1 MQVTLFTPHQGQK
14 PIINGFADSDHKFG
28 VVVTGRQFGK
38 SLLGQNLL
46 IYWLLQN
53 SNQKGAWISPI
64 YNQAKKVFQE
74 LADASNKIIESKNK
88 ADLTIK
94 FMNGSTIQFLSAE
107 RPDSIRGFSF
117 NYIIVDEAAFVKE
130 NAMTEAIFPTLTAIG
145 KKCLMISTPKGR
157 NWFYNVYLRG
167 ISEDNDQYI
176 SFQGTSFDSPYID
189 DKFLKE
195 QERSLPREIYRQEYF
210 AEFSDASSDVF
221 RGLENVCI
229 LSSYETTNKTEK
241 CYVGIDTGLSH
252 DYSTISI
259 QTESGRILYM
269 EKRNGENITSIAEK
283 FIQIINRFNVVGGY
297 IETNGIGKAMYDL
310 IKPKHRKIQ
319 GFTTTQDS
327 KTTIVRSLIEDIE
340 QMEVELPNRELNPDL
355 FQELSIYTYKLG
367 NTGKLSF
374 THPNGA
380 HDDLVDCLMLSNHAR
395 HQIKAGSN
403 IYVGKGTKNFDL
415 NVAFGSYNG

>member
-14 PIINGFADSDHKFG
+14 PIINGFADSKHKFG

-53 SNQKGAWISPI
+53 PNQKGAWISPI

-74 LADASNKIIESKNK
+74 LADASHKIIEHKNK

-167 ISEDNDQYI
+167 TSDDNDQYI
-176 SFQGTSFDSPYID
+176 SFSGTSFDSPYID
-189 DKFLKE
+189 DGFLQE
-195 QERSLPREIYRQEYF
+195 QERSLPRDIFRQEYW
-210 AEFSDASSDVF
+210 AEFTDASSDVF
-221 RGLENVCI
+221 RGLENVCV
-229 LSSYETTNKTEK
+229 LRNYETTRDR
-241 CYVGIDTGLSH
+241 CFVGIDVGLQS
-252 DYSTISI
+252 DYTVVCVMS
-259 QTESGRILYM
+259 ESGRVCSLD
-269 EKRNGENITSIAEK
+269 
-283 FIQIINRFNVVGGY
+283 RF
-297 IETNGIGKAMYDL
+297 NGIGITEAAERVIQTLSKYHIQGGYVEVNGVGRGLYD
-310 IKPKHRKIQ
+310 IVKPKVRKVQ
-319 GFTTTQDS
+319 AWTTTQDN
-327 KTTIVRSLIEDIE
+327 KTQMVRKLIEDIE
-340 QMEVELPNRELNPDL
+340 QMNVELPTKDLSPELYE
-355 FQELSIYTYKLG
+355 ELSLYTYKISANG
-367 NTGKLSF
+367 KMSFSHPTG
-374 THPNGA
+374 H
-380 HDDLVDCLMLSNHAR
+380 HDDTVDALLMANEAR
-395 HQIKAGSN
+395 LNLKSGG
-403 IYVGKGTKNFDL
+403 IYVGKGGNLDL
-415 NVAFGSYNG
+415 NVAFG